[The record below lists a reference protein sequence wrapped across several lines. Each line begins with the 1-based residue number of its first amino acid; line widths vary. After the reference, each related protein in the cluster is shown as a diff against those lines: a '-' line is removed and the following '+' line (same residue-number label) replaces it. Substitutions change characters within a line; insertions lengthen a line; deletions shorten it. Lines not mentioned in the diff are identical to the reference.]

1 MYEMRAEF
9 DPDATGGLENTSS
22 SLALLWHVISK
33 EDNQMALCGQRL
45 AQTVHESLVAGG
57 HAATERCCSPCL
69 AVVRASMQAAE
80 VQVGAAQPVRS

>member
-33 EDNQMALCGQRL
+33 EDSRMALCGQQL
-45 AQTVHESLVAGG
+45 VETVHDRLVAAG

-69 AVVRASMQAAE
+69 AVVRATMQAEDAR
-80 VQVGAAQPVRS
+80 VGADQAAV